1 MLEAS
6 GWTVSHLS
14 VHFRSWS
21 AVKGESDFWRKL
33 GYLLVSSFPSL
44 STGSCMVEQ
53 SFSHTGVTK
62 REKFM
67 VLSLTAFL
75 GDADSALGQTVQED
89 SCGSNTGCAIV

>member
-1 MLEAS
+1 
-6 GWTVSHLS
+6 
-14 VHFRSWS
+14 
-21 AVKGESDFWRKL
+21 
-33 GYLLVSSFPSL
+33 
-44 STGSCMVEQ
+44 MVEQ

-75 GDADSALGQTVQED
+75 GDADSALGQAVQED